1 MEMIRFSDVKIK
13 VKIICIVTIAILVSI
28 GVVGGYALKTTISKA
43 NADIKAYEKELNDQT
58 QQKLKDLLD
67 SAYTV
72 IEKAYT
78 QSATLEA
85 IHEQYGKD
93 LKSLVDIPYAMMQDE
108 YDKIINA
115 PDWETRKNELTAT
128 AQANVKNGIKKIRYD
143 GAGYFWINDITP
155 RMVIHPILPTLDG
168 KDISDFAKDGRIV
181 MAENTQTPMFKEF
194 VRVCLSSPSGDGFVS
209 YLWPDPKETTRWVRK
224 LSYVRIFKPWNWIV
238 GTGVYVDQAELD
250 SRNKAW
256 DMITSMKY
264 GSGDY
269 FFIVNTDYAMLAHP
283 NKELVGKDMKDVK
296 DPMGKYL
303 FREIVDVARSNG
315 EGTVEY
321 YWPKEGS
328 DKPQPKITRVRFFE
342 KWNCVI
348 GTGVYVDDLKA
359 LIDKKKENLQR
370 EVTRQIRFMIVA
382 IVVLIIGA
390 LLFVIYMSR
399 RFIEKPLSMGIE
411 VADKLAQ
418 GDLSMEIAVTGKDE
432 VGQLMSSMKNMI
444 ENLRATVRTAEKIAD
459 GDLSAEV
466 TILSEKDTLGNALTT
481 MVKNIKNIVKHIKIL
496 TDSAKEGKLDE
507 RGDRE
512 SFSGEW
518 GMLIGGMNELIEA
531 FVQPIN
537 VTADYV
543 ARISRGD
550 IPEKIS
556 EKYSGDFNTIKNN
569 LNLLIDAMNEVT
581 TAAEKIALGDLG
593 IDIKERSEK
602 DTLMRALKS
611 MITSLNEVTAVA
623 EQIAQGDLEVDVKK
637 RSDKDSLI
645 HALNSMITNLK
656 ETVQMAER
664 IAQGNLTEK
673 VTLLSERD
681 ALGQSLNNMI
691 ENLSK
696 IVAEVTTSA
705 DNVASG
711 SQELNSTAAKMSQGA
726 TEQAA
731 SAEQASASMEQ
742 MSANIRQ
749 NADNAQQT
757 EKIAIQ
763 AANDAEK
770 GGDAVL
776 QTVNAMKKIAE
787 KITII
792 EENARQTNML
802 ALNAAIEAARAGEHG
817 KGFAVVADAVRKLAE
832 RSQNAAGEISNL
844 SSSSVEIAENAGA
857 MLNKIVP
864 DIRRTAELVQEIN
877 ASSNEQSTGADQ
889 INQALQQLDQ
899 IIQEN
904 AAASEEMSSTSEEL
918 AAQAEQLQNSVSFF
932 KIAKDGEKEVSRPK
946 KKQAVKNRLSIRAPN
961 KQLAFKANRDEK
973 TAGVQLILADAAD
986 NLLDDEFE
994 KY

>member
-1 MEMIRFSDVKIK
+1 
-13 VKIICIVTIAILVSI
+13 
-28 GVVGGYALKTTISKA
+28 
-43 NADIKAYEKELNDQT
+43 
-58 QQKLKDLLD
+58 
-67 SAYTV
+67 
-72 IEKAYT
+72 
-78 QSATLEA
+78 
-85 IHEQYGKD
+85 
-93 LKSLVDIPYAMMQDE
+93 
-108 YDKIINA
+108 
-115 PDWETRKNELTAT
+115 
-128 AQANVKNGIKKIRYD
+128 
-143 GAGYFWINDITP
+143 
-155 RMVIHPILPTLDG
+155 
-168 KDISDFAKDGRIV
+168 
-181 MAENTQTPMFKEF
+181 
-194 VRVCLSSPSGDGFVS
+194 
-209 YLWPDPKETTRWVRK
+209 
-224 LSYVRIFKPWNWIV
+224 
-238 GTGVYVDQAELD
+238 
-250 SRNKAW
+250 
-256 DMITSMKY
+256 
-264 GSGDY
+264 
-269 FFIVNTDYAMLAHP
+269 
-283 NKELVGKDMKDVK
+283 
-296 DPMGKYL
+296 
-303 FREIVDVARSNG
+303 
-315 EGTVEY
+315 
-321 YWPKEGS
+321 
-328 DKPQPKITRVRFFE
+328 
-342 KWNCVI
+342 
-348 GTGVYVDDLKA
+348 
-359 LIDKKKENLQR
+359 
-370 EVTRQIRFMIVA
+370 
-382 IVVLIIGA
+382 
-390 LLFVIYMSR
+390 
-399 RFIEKPLSMGIE
+399 
-411 VADKLAQ
+411 
-418 GDLSMEIAVTGKDE
+418 
-432 VGQLMSSMKNMI
+432 
-444 ENLRATVRTAEKIAD
+444 
-459 GDLSAEV
+459 
-466 TILSEKDTLGNALTT
+466 

-792 EENARQTNML
+792 EEIARQTNML

-932 KIAKDGEKEVSRPK
+932 KIAKDGDKEVSRPK

-973 TAGVQLILADAAD
+973 TEGVQLILADAAD